1 MMVQQVAKIRNLG
14 KFAGCEFCNLQNL
27 YIYKD
32 KIVYSAPKTKNSML
46 LQCKLRNF
54 AATVH
59 RAKFSVLTSAQK
71 INQKPK
77 KINTRKILKN
87 AKKMKINLKT
97 KIN

>member
-1 MMVQQVAKIRNLG
+1 MMVQQVAKIRRLRILQPA
-14 KFAGCEFCNLQNL
+14 KFIYI

-71 INQKPK
+71 INQKPE

-87 AKKMKINLKT
+87 AKK
-97 KIN
+97 